1 MTARLVLCFDGTW
14 NKPDEEHRP
23 EEQVETNV
31 RRFHEAAL
39 AAGPDGTH
47 QIKWYSAGVGTRW
60 DERLR
65 GGAFGYGIDEIIRN
79 GYEFLVTNHAE
90 GDEIFVLGFSRGAYA
105 ARSLVG
111 MLRKTG
117 LVNDLDFVSAAYE
130 LYRDRDDTP
139 NSPKATAFRDAN
151 ARAVRVKFLGVW
163 DTVGAL
169 GIPASAFDI
178 LKIPGLAVFDRE
190 KYQFHDTGLSGIVEN
205 AYHAVA
211 IDEHREEFQPTLWT
225 PPFRPNQTVEQRWF
239 IGAHCDVGGGYRE
252 RELSDLGLAWM
263 MDKAAGCGLALAPAH
278 RPQPKADAAARGVL
292 HNSFA
297 EFLGAAGKILNVFKH
312 PYFRPLMI
320 GADDRQD
327 MDESVGVR
335 FTGDPQYRPKNRGF
349 PLH

>member
-39 AAGPDGTH
+39 SAGPDGTH

-79 GYEFLVTNHAE
+79 GYEFLVTNYAE

-117 LVNDLDFVSAAYE
+117 LVRDLDVVPAAYA

-139 NSPKATAFRDAN
+139 DSDRATDFRAAN

-169 GIPASAFDI
+169 GIPASALEF
-178 LKIPGLAVFDRE
+178 LKIPGLATFERE
-190 KYQFHDTGLSGIVEN
+190 KYQFHDTGLSGIVDH

-225 PPFRPNQTVEQRWF
+225 PPFHAEQTVEQRWF
-239 IGAHCDVGGGYRE
+239 VGAHCDVGGGYRE

-263 MDKAAGCGLALAPAH
+263 MDKAAACGLALSPDH
-278 RPQPKADAAARGVL
+278 RPKLPPDAAAQGML
-292 HNSFA
+292 HDSFKD
-297 EFLGAAGKILNVFKH
+297 FLGTIGKLLSLVKH
-312 PYFRPLMI
+312 PFLRPLAL
-320 GADDRQD
+320 GTENRQVL
-327 MDESVGVR
+327 DESVNAR
-335 FTGDPQYRPKNRGF
+335 FAGNPGYRPKNQGF
-349 PLH
+349 PLP

>member
-1 MTARLVLCFDGTW
+1 MKARLVLCFDGTW
-14 NKPDEEHRP
+14 NKPDANRSP
-23 EEQVETNV
+23 DEQVETNV

-39 AAGPDGTH
+39 AEAPDDGVR
-47 QIKWYSAGVGTRW
+47 QIRWYSAGVGTRW

-117 LVNDLDFVSAAYE
+117 LVRDLDFVQAAYE

-139 NSPKATAFRDAN
+139 DSPRAVAFREAN

-169 GIPASAFDI
+169 GIPASAFQFLPFLQDHN
-178 LKIPGLAVFDRE
+178 KE
-190 KYQFHDTGLSGIVEN
+190 KYEFHDTGLSGIVDK

-211 IDEHREEFQPTLWT
+211 IDEHRKEFEPTLWT
-225 PPFRPNQTVEQRWF
+225 PPFRAGQTVEQRWF
-239 IGAHCDVGGGYRE
+239 AGAHCDVGGGYRE

-263 MDKAAGCGLALAPAH
+263 MDKAAGCGLALSPAR
-278 RPQPKADAAARGVL
+278 RPQPKPDWARGQL
-292 HNSFA
+292 HDSFA
-297 EFLGAAGKILNVFKH
+297 EFLGTAGKILSLLKDR
-312 PYFRPLMI
+312 YLRPLTL
-320 GADDRQD
+320 GADNRQE
-327 MDESVGVR
+327 MDESVGAR
-335 FTGDPQYRPKNRGF
+335 FAGDPHYRPQNRGF